1 MSVEPR
7 ATYRLQLQPQFG
19 FAAAEK
25 TVAYLADLGIS
36 HLYTSP
42 VLQAVSGSTHGYDVV
57 DPTQVNQDLGGQVG
71 FDSLSKR
78 LQSND
83 LGQIIDLVPNHMAIV
98 GRQNPWW
105 WDVLENGPASRF
117 ATYFDVD
124 WEASDERWPNK
135 VLLPVL
141 GDHYGRILEAGQFRL
156 SYDEGSFVLHYF
168 EHIFP
173 IDPSSLPDLLM
184 RAAEN
189 CGSELLAFLAESH
202 KRLPRPI
209 VTARQDVER
218 RHRDKAVLVGLLDR
232 LYREDSLSATAL
244 KAEIDIL
251 NSDPDMM
258 DPLIQQ
264 QNYRPAFWRTASS
277 DLGYRRF
284 FDINSLAGMRVED
297 AEVFAATHTLPIA
310 WVQQGRVQGLRIDH
324 PDGLR
329 DPAGYLHRLNDACPG
344 AWIVVEKILEPT
356 EKLRSD
362 WRVAGT
368 TGYDFLNLAEGLFI
382 DPAGEAELTDFYARF
397 TGAETDFSKVVR
409 DCKRQIIFELLDSDL
424 GRLTSLFVDICERH
438 RRHRDYTRHDLH
450 QALLDTAACFSVYR
464 SYVRAASNQ
473 VASEDQQEIESAIN
487 AAIAEQSET
496 DPELFHFLR
505 DILLVRISGP
515 LENELTMR
523 FQQLTAPATAK
534 GVEDTAFYRYH
545 RLISLN
551 EVGGAP
557 DRFGV
562 TVEQFHQ
569 ACARNQQEF
578 PETLLASSTHDTKR
592 SSDVRSRISLL
603 SEIPARW
610 QQTVQTWSRQNER
623 YRNADI
629 PDRNTEYLFYQ
640 TLVGAWPIDA
650 ERAGAYME
658 KAIREAKEQTSWT
671 RTNADYE
678 EGVQTFVEAT
688 LADVDFC
695 AAVQE
700 FVSTLL
706 LPGRINSLAKTL
718 LQLTAPGVPD
728 IYQGSELWDLSLVDP
743 DNRRMVDF
751 PLRHQLLL
759 ELPQLTPEQLLE
771 RIDEGLPKLWVIRQA
786 LRLRAE
792 QPQLFNR
799 QSDYRPLFAQGDKAD
814 YLLAFLRA
822 GKALTL
828 VPRLTIGCGNQWADT
843 RIGLPPGHWRN
854 ILTGDKLVAGTS
866 QVSDLLAR
874 FPVALLVREDD

>member
-1 MSVEPR
+1 MP
-7 ATYRLQLQPQFG
+7 
-19 FAAAEK
+19 
-25 TVAYLADLGIS
+25 YLAQLGIS

-57 DPTQVNQDLGGQVG
+57 DPTRVNQDLGGG
-71 FDSLSKR
+71 AAYDSLCRR
-78 LQSND
+78 LQNNH
-83 LGQIIDLVPNHMAIV
+83 LAQMVDLVPNHMAIV

-141 GDHYGRILEAGQFRL
+141 GDHYGRVLEAGHFSL
-156 SYDEGSFVLHYF
+156 SYNEGSFVLHYY
-168 EHIFP
+168 EHMFP
-173 IDPSSLPDLLM
+173 IDPSSLPELLT
-184 RAAEN
+184 RAAET
-189 CGSELLAFLAESH
+189 CSSELLAFLAESH

-218 RHRDKAVLVGLLDR
+218 RHRDKAVLAGLLDR
-232 LYREDSLSATAL
+232 LYRDDPLSAAAL
-244 KAEIDIL
+244 MAEIDTL
-251 NSDPDMM
+251 NRDPDVM
-258 DPLIQQ
+258 DALIQQ

-284 FDINSLAGMRVED
+284 FDVNSLAGMRVED
-297 AEVFAATHTLPIA
+297 PEVFATTHALPIA
-310 WVQQGRVQGLRIDH
+310 WAQQGRIQGLRIDH
-324 PDGLR
+324 PDGMR
-329 DPAGYLHRLNDACPG
+329 DPAGYLQRLRDACPG
-344 AWIVVEKILEPT
+344 AWVVVEKILEPE
-356 EKLRSD
+356 EKLRTD
-362 WRVAGT
+362 WSIAGS
-368 TGYDFLNLAEGLFI
+368 TGYDFLNLVEGLFV
-382 DPAGEAELTDFYARF
+382 DPSGKSELTDFYARF

-409 DCKRQIIFELLDSDL
+409 ICKRQVLFELLDSDL
-424 GRLTSLFVDICERH
+424 GRLTSLFIAVCERH
-438 RRHRDYTRHDLH
+438 RRHRDYSRHDLH
-450 QALLDTAACFSVYR
+450 QAVLETAACFPVYR
-464 SYVRAASNQ
+464 SYVRAADNQ
-473 VASEDQQEIESAIN
+473 VASEDQQAIENAIS
-487 AAIAEQSET
+487 AAITERSDL

-505 DILLVRISGP
+505 EILLLRISGP
-515 LENELTMR
+515 LENELAMR
-523 FQQLTAPATAK
+523 FQQLSAPAMAK

-562 TVEQFHQ
+562 SIERFHK
-569 ACARNQQEF
+569 ACAMTQQEF

-603 SEIPARW
+603 SEIPSRW
-610 QQTVQTWSRQNER
+610 MQTAQTWSQQNER
-623 YRNADI
+623 YRDAGI

-650 ERAGAYME
+650 GRAGAYMQ
-658 KAIREAKEQTSWT
+658 KAIREAKEYTSWT
-671 RTNADYE
+671 RVNTDYE
-678 EGVQTFVEAT
+678 DGVQKFVEAT

-695 AAVQE
+695 TAVQE

-718 LQLTAPGVPD
+718 LKLTAPGVPD

-751 PLRHQLLL
+751 PLRHKLLL
-759 ELPQLTPEQLLE
+759 ELPELTPEQLLE

-786 LRLRAE
+786 LRLRAD

-799 QSDYRPLFAQGDKAD
+799 QGDYRPVFAQGDKAD
-814 YLLAFLRA
+814 YVLAFLRA
-822 GKALTL
+822 GQALTL
-828 VPRLTIGCGNQWADT
+828 VPRLVIGRGQHWADT
-843 RIGLPPGHWRN
+843 RIGLPPGCWRN
-854 ILTGDKLVAGTS
+854 ILTGDVFMEGTIQLS
-866 QVSDLLAR
+866 ELLTR
-874 FPVALLVREDD
+874 FPVSLLVREND